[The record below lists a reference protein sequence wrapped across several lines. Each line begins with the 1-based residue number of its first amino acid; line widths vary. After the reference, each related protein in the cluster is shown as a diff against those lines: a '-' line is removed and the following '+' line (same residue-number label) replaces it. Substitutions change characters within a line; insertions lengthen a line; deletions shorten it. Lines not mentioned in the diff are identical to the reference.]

1 MAQKDYVSR
10 GRAPKTPPPKPPLP
24 WLRLINTLAR
34 LGAFGFF
41 LWSIKDSAE
50 TAPPPAETPVKEAA
64 QGDALP
70 APPEEKW
77 EFIEVLPNQT
87 VEVDVPDM
95 EDDGI
100 RWLMQCGSF
109 RNPNQAEEM
118 RAKIAFVGLESQ
130 VRPSDGSNGRWYRV
144 ILGPYERKRQAE
156 KDRHAIRD
164 TGITT
169 CQIWNWNLD

>member
-10 GRAPKTPPPKPPLP
+10 GRAPKAPPPKPPLP
-24 WLRLINTLAR
+24 WLRIIITLAL
-34 LGAFGFF
+34 LGGFAFF
-41 LWSIKDSAE
+41 LWTIKDSAE
-50 TAPPPAETPVKEAA
+50 SADPQGAA
-64 QGDALP
+64 QQQPSGKPQPLP
-70 APPEEKW
+70 KPPEEKW

-87 VEVDVPDM
+87 VEVDVPDAQ
-95 EDDGI
+95 DDGI

-109 RNPNQAEEM
+109 RNPSQAEEM
-118 RAKIAFVGLESQ
+118 RARIAFVGLESQ

-144 ILGPYERKRQAE
+144 ILGPYERKREAE